1 MRGKRF
7 SRRSRRIFSPL
18 FPLFLFLVF
27 LVAAWGLCN
36 FAGALPPTVGQ
47 GGASTLTQSE
57 ADEAESAQEVQEEL
71 TENIESLIEDLDLE
85 ELQAYLDSLEEFSSW
100 DVADKI
106 MELIDGG
113 TLDYESVF
121 AALFSLLT
129 DSLTDMLPAFGLILA
144 IALLCG
150 ILNTVKTGFLQDST
164 AEIIFFVCYAA
175 VLVVLLSQ
183 TVAVFTLC
191 FNAMKDMRTQMEIIF
206 PILLTLMAAGGGT
219 VSATVYQPAVAFL
232 SGGVSEILTG
242 IVMPFTVVIVV
253 LNMVERLN
261 SNVKL
266 KGFISLFKSANKW
279 LIGLS
284 VAVFGIFLSVQGLT
298 SATYDGISLRAVKYA
313 ISNSVPIV
321 GGFISGGFDL
331 VLAGSTLIKNSVGM
345 IGIFVLLSGVVQPLV
360 TVAGFSLGLRLTA
373 AVCEPIGD
381 ERISGFLTGLSE
393 SMGFL
398 VACLL
403 CMAFL
408 YFLTVLLLI
417 CSAGVII

>member
-1 MRGKRF
+1 M
-7 SRRSRRIFSPL
+7 SRKSPLFSPL
-18 FPLFLFLVF
+18 FPLLSFLIL
-27 LVAAWGLCN
+27 LLAAWGLCA
-36 FAGALPPTVGQ
+36 FAGSVQNAGGSTTATAFTD
-47 GGASTLTQSE
+47 GGA
-57 ADEAESAQEVQEEL
+57 ADAAGESGEEEL
-71 TENIESLIEDLDLE
+71 MENIRELIGELDVE
-85 ELQAYLDSLEEFSSW
+85 ELQEYLDSLEDFSSW

-106 MELIDGG
+106 LELIDGG
-113 TLDYESVF
+113 SLDYESVF
-121 AALFSLLT
+121 SALFSLLT
-129 DSLTDMLPAFGLILA
+129 DALTDMLPAFALICA

-183 TVAVFTLC
+183 TVSVFTLC
-191 FNAMKDMRTQMEIIF
+191 FETMNDLRTQMEIVF
-206 PILLTLMAAGGGT
+206 PILLTLMAASGGT

-232 SGGVSEILTG
+232 SGGVAEVLTD
-242 IVMPFTVVIVV
+242 VVLPFTVVIVV
-253 LNMVERLN
+253 LNMVANLSEN
-261 SNVKL
+261 IKL

-279 LIGLS
+279 LIGLC

-298 SATYDGISLRAVKYA
+298 SATYDGISLRAAKYA

-331 VLAGSTLIKNSVGM
+331 VLAGSSLIKNSVGM
-345 IGIFVLLSGVVQPLV
+345 IGIFLLVSGVLQPV
-360 TVAGFSLGLRLTA
+360 VAVAGFSLGLRLTA

-381 ERISGFLTGLSE
+381 GRISAFLTQLSE
-393 SMGFL
+393 STGYL

-403 CMAFL
+403 SVAFL

-417 CSAGVII
+417 CSAGVIF

>member
-1 MRGKRF
+1 M
-7 SRRSRRIFSPL
+7 PL
-18 FPLFLFLVF
+18 VLFLAFL
-27 LVAAWGLCN
+27 LS
-36 FAGALPPTVGQ
+36 AGALCGGVAA
-47 GGASTLTQSE
+47 GGATGG
-57 ADEAESAQEVQEEL
+57 AESTAQLFAQTEGDLTDEEEAAKAEL
-71 TENIESLIEDLDLE
+71 EENILSLISQLDLE
-85 ELQAYLDSLEEFSSW
+85 ELQAYLDSLESFSSW
-100 DVADKI
+100 NAADKI
-106 MELIDGG
+106 VELIDGG

-121 AALFSLLT
+121 SALFSLLT
-129 DSLTDMLPAFGLILA
+129 DSLADMLPAFALICA

-150 ILNTVKTGFLQDST
+150 ILNTVKAGFLQDST

-191 FNAMKDMRTQMEIIF
+191 FDAMRSVRTQMEIVF

-219 VSATVYQPAVAFL
+219 VSATVYRPAVAFL

-242 IVMPFTVVIVV
+242 IVLPFTVVIVV
-253 LNMVERLN
+253 LNMVSKLSRNIKLN
-261 SNVKL
+261 
-266 KGFISLFKSANKW
+266 GFVSLFKSANKW

-298 SATYDGISLRAVKYA
+298 SAAYDGISLRAVKYA
-313 ISNSVPIV
+313 ISNSVPMV
-321 GGFISGGFDL
+321 GGFISSGFDL

-345 IGIFVLLSGVVQPLV
+345 IGIFLLLSAVLQPIV
-360 TVAGFSLGLRLTA
+360 AVAGFALALRLTA

-381 ERISGFLTGLSE
+381 ERISSFLTGLSE
-393 SMGFL
+393 STGYL

-403 CMAFL
+403 CMSFL

-417 CSAGVII
+417 CSAGVIV